1 MDGDGD
7 GVRGADDGGGRDH
20 LAVGRVRV
28 VVVGV
33 QGQAGGAARGE
44 REREEILENVIVVDK
59 CRV

>member
-33 QGQAGGAARGE
+33 QGQARGAAREGGE
-44 REREEILENVIVVDK
+44 VEINTRECNRFG
-59 CRV
+59 

>member
-33 QGQAGGAARGE
+33 QGQAGGAARG
-44 REREEILENVIVVDK
+44 REREK
-59 CRV
+59 KY